1 MPPPKCTY
9 KRLVALMERWAR
21 EEDSPPPSEQMA
33 ASYQKMRA
41 NPPWGAPPVWLD
53 KEVVPLVDA
62 MNARK
67 GIVTVESCCGH
78 GEDPFRIW
86 FYAES
91 VDTVRPLFE
100 FVSTRRGWRI
110 TFEEHNSEGDRDYI
124 FCLKGPKGERAYR
137 GAEQLAD
144 AIAAGRRVVS

>member
-1 MPPPKCTY
+1 MPSPKCTY
-9 KRLVALMERWAR
+9 KRLVALMKKMALEA
-21 EEDSPPPSEQMA
+21 EDSPLPSEQMA
-33 ASYQKMRA
+33 AVYQRMRA
-41 NPPWGAPPVWLD
+41 NPPWGAAPVLLD
-53 KEVVPLVDA
+53 KEVVPLVGA
-62 MNARK
+62 LNGMK

-78 GEDPFRIW
+78 GKDPFYIW

-110 TFEEHNSEGDRDYI
+110 IFQDYI

-137 GAEQLAD
+137 ESEQLAA
-144 AIAAGRRVVS
+144 AILNIPS

>member
-1 MPPPKCTY
+1 MPSPKCTY
-9 KRLVALMERWAR
+9 KRLVALMEKLAL
-21 EEDSPPPSEQMA
+21 EAKDSPLPSEQMA
-33 ASYQKMRA
+33 AVYQKMRA
-41 NPPWGAPPVWLD
+41 NPPWGTAPVWMD

-62 MNARK
+62 LNAMK

-78 GEDPFRIW
+78 GKDPFYIW

-100 FVSTRRGWRI
+100 LVSTRRGWRI
-110 TFEEHNSEGDRDYI
+110 IFQDYI

-137 GAEQLAD
+137 EAEQLAA
-144 AIAAGRRVVS
+144 AIVRGKEA

>member
-1 MPPPKCTY
+1 MPPTKCTY
-9 KRLVALMERWAR
+9 KRLVALMKKKALEA
-21 EEDSPPPSEQMA
+21 EDTPLPSEQMA
-33 ASYQKMRA
+33 AAYRKMRA
-41 NPPWGAPPVWLD
+41 NPPWGGELRDTHELLD

-62 MNARK
+62 MNAMK

-78 GEDPFRIW
+78 GKDPFYIW

-110 TFEEHNSEGDRDYI
+110 IFQDYI

-137 GAEQLAD
+137 ESEQLAA
-144 AIAAGRRVVS
+144 AILNIPS